1 MLCRLK
7 DYRTRTY
14 PKRVQLLT
22 LEILDTHYAGA
33 YDELKDSLVDVTIK
47 PRRRRR
53 SRDANAYAWVLM
65 DKIAD
70 ALSVKQ
76 QRPLRAV
83 DVYRE
88 AIREIPGVSDVV
100 TVRDDAVAKLR
111 AGWAHQGLGWQSE
124 VLGPTRWPGFTN
136 VILYYGSSS
145 YDTRQMGA
153 LLDYLIA
160 EAQELSVPTDTPAQ
174 IEKYMYYW
182 AQAEAERRNKC

>member
-14 PKRVQLLT
+14 PKLTQLLT
-22 LEILDTHYAGA
+22 LEILDTYYAGA

-47 PRRRRR
+47 PHRKRR
-53 SRDANAYAWVLM
+53 SKDANAYAWVLM
-65 DKIAD
+65 DKLAD

-145 YDTRQMGA
+145 YDARQMGA

-160 EAQELSVPTDTPAQ
+160 EAQELAVPTDTPAQ

>member
-14 PKRVQLLT
+14 PKLTQLLT
-22 LEILDTHYAGA
+22 LEILDTYYAGA
-33 YDELKDSLVDVTIK
+33 YDELKDGLVDVTIK

-70 ALSVKQ
+70 ALSLVH
-76 QRPLRAV
+76 QRPYNAE

-100 TVRDDAVAKLR
+100 PIRDDAVARFR
-111 AGWAHQGLGWQSE
+111 AGWEHKGIGWQSAL
-124 VLGPTRWPGFTN
+124 LGPAADGYTN
-136 VILYYGSSS
+136 VVVYYGSSIF
-145 YDTRQMGA
+145 DTRQMGA
-153 LLDYLIA
+153 LLDYLVA

-182 AQAEAERRNKC
+182 AQAEAERR